1 MDPKSLIPIEKD
13 ILNCKKLPGF
23 HQWLDFDLFVSRKD
37 YSNMNV
43 SCVGLLFLE
52 EIVDPCLNVLP
63 KGARGQPLGSVRVVF
78 PLCSTRFMAIIT
90 YKPGRKR
97 KSRSEHK
104 ILISDIGQSKEGVN
118 LLFPN
123 TVMVEYADLME
134 FSKAVLAGNEW
145 LPLQVVVL

>member
-1 MDPKSLIPIEKD
+1 MY
-13 ILNCKKLPGF
+13 CKELPGF

-52 EIVDPCLNVLP
+52 EIVDPCLNVLA

-90 YKPGRKR
+90 YKPGRK
-97 KSRSEHK
+97 KK
-104 ILISDIGQSKEGVN
+104 IQGQNVK
-118 LLFPN
+118 
-123 TVMVEYADLME
+123 Y
-134 FSKAVLAGNEW
+134 
-145 LPLQVVVL
+145 